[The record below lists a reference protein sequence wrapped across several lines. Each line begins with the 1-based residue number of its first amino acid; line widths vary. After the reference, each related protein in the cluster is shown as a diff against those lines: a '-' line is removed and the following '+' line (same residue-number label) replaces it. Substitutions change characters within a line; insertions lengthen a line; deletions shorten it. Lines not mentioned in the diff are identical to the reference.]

1 MNLMCTMESPC
12 PHQNNTYS
20 VDICTKNEG
29 YCEYQEVDILQE
41 TGGGNPIKYLC
52 VKNF

>member
-1 MNLMCTMESPC
+1 MNLMCTMENPC

-29 YCEYQEVDILQE
+29 YCEYQEVDILRE
-41 TGGGNPIKYLC
+41 TGGSRKPLEK
-52 VKNF
+52 